1 MNGPTF
7 TPPDPTALF
16 TQSAEKFTKFWSNFT
31 DSMGGFDGFE
41 TPTPDSMRKM
51 RGVFLNSLAASYD
64 EYLRS
69 PEFTKQLS
77 QMLQQGVQAQ
87 QRMAEM
93 LGQTQS
99 AWQSSSRQD
108 VDSMMQVMQRL
119 ERRIGDGFARLDERV
134 SAIES
139 AVGRQSGDAPATPAK
154 KKSGTKRAAP
164 RGARPA
170 AKKTAKKVV
179 RKTAKK
185 KNAKKK
191 PARGKAS

>member
-7 TPPDPTALF
+7 APPDPTALF
-16 TQSAEKFTKFWSNFT
+16 GESAERFTKFWSTFT
-31 DSMGGFDGFE
+31 DSMGGLDSFE

-51 RGVFLNSLAASYD
+51 RGAFLNSLAASYD

-99 AWQSSSRQD
+99 AWQASSRQD

-134 SAIES
+134 RAVES
-139 AVGRQSGDAPATPAK
+139 AVERNAVPPEPEK
-154 KKSGTKRAAP
+154 KKAATKRSAP
-164 RGARPA
+164 RAARTP

-179 RKTAKK
+179 KKIAAKK
-185 KNAKKK
+185 TPRTRN
-191 PARGKAS
+191 S

>member
-7 TPPDPTALF
+7 APPDPTALF
-16 TQSAEKFTKFWSNFT
+16 TESAERFTKFWNAFT
-31 DSMGGFDGFE
+31 DGMGGLEDFE
-41 TPTPDSMRKM
+41 VPTPDSMRKM
-51 RGVFLNSLAASYD
+51 RGAFLNSLAASYD

-77 QMLQQGVQAQ
+77 QMLQQGVQTQ

-99 AWQSSSRQD
+99 AWQASSRQD

-134 SAIES
+134 RAVES
-139 AVGRQSGDAPATPAK
+139 AVARQAAAEPAK
-154 KKSGTKRAAP
+154 KNSATKKTASRA
-164 RGARPA
+164 ARPA
-170 AKKTAKKVV
+170 AKKTTKRVVKKAAGKAAKKSTRK
-179 RKTAKK
+179 RKT
-185 KNAKKK
+185 
-191 PARGKAS
+191 